1 METGER
7 VESDFTARDETAMQS
22 LFDTCYGLGDYHK
35 VEGERNPKYLYRQRD
50 ECLTSLQDLEKAV
63 SQTDAGCVRAKLG
76 EWQVLQRKIVPL
88 LTSYIEDSELA
99 SHLLKLMVLLTMRVG
114 IYGPPP
120 TDRNI
125 LQEQE
130 REQLRHMQDYKEAF
144 TNPTIFTMIVRLLV
158 GALDGEASAHL
169 FKDVLFLL
177 RNLVSVPDPGP
188 GDTGYTPLR
197 GRMQMTFIRN
207 FCEEGVLT
215 FFMLLATELVQQQ
228 QEDIQQVWA
237 LADILYHV
245 CTHFDPDELLTSNKD
260 RSKPKSD
267 LADLLARDKADQKL
281 MAPPSSR
288 HSRFGTSM
296 ATMSRDGSM
305 LLSSSVQHNN
315 IMQKS
320 GALLKKEFRNPETS
334 GKKTNMFHSLFFV
347 DLCEGSVREYNQ
359 VNPHVRGVLDD
370 RMYHPLK
377 ILQGYRTF
385 FENLCSTSFSSLVSI
400 MRSSCKVKPSQ
411 QEEGSEF
418 DMPHLLNFICWFLE
432 FHRVQ
437 HAIQVKEAEKTSST
451 PPDMDIAVIQGAI
464 DLDMIQFTTARLRD
478 YGKNAQIHSSFLVIV
493 LRALAAQV
501 QTIKVMTGCEGS
513 DTRDCG
519 DLLVTHTVKDDVLGN
534 LAWIMKNFNSAV
546 HDPRILSYSVE
557 VWHNLTMLM
566 QTRGSRGA
574 EAEFQ
579 VERLRG
585 VQMTRSSTSV
595 EKEITGIA
603 DSRVVQNLFHL
614 LEKYKRHTPT
624 LQSMLVKLIH
634 SIMQAHP
641 TNIVLFFEVSYFQRI
656 QRIMTDPLL
665 ISTKNAEKYKDLL
678 GLLRFILRE
687 FFKCADTN
695 KCVFGELLF
704 PKIQE
709 SQKDQL
715 ETCAVEFGAIL
726 TNYEEEAY
734 RRILDRMDAGD
745 TLTAMKKQR
754 ADVMKG
760 QGWTEEEDAVLR
772 RCYPAYKQHPLCAEV
787 LVAELPEDNNRTA
800 LQVRRRLIELGLMPA
815 KGAGRG
821 AAGEVSKEEP
831 AAKKAKVHGDADMGD
846 TSATGKPATQASS
859 GKDAAAE
866 TEQDD
871 EMLEE
876 DLERLLD
883 AAYDSLPT
891 ELDPPTAAAS
901 APTATA
907 SAAMDK
913 AASAAPTARD
923 EASTAAPTADEAS
936 SFADFKASAAPAA
949 PTAMDEASTA
959 APTAVDEAA
968 SVAATVKDQAFAP
981 PTMLDK
987 AETSES
993 AAGTAEGQPTMP
1005 IPCQDDME
1013 LELERLME
1021 EEMPASAPAAAS
1033 QGGQADTMNQQS
1045 QDDLELD
1052 LERLME
1058 DEISPS
1064 AKASASQGQG
1074 EPVQPSRDD
1083 LELDLERL
1091 MEEEI
1096 SPSAT
1101 GNSREGGGG
1110 QSDTVKPSRDD
1121 LELELERLMEE
1132 ASAASRAGA

>member
-1 METGER
+1 
-7 VESDFTARDETAMQS
+7 MQS
-22 LFDTCYGLGDYHK
+22 LFDTCYGLGEYHK
-35 VEGERNPKYLYRQRD
+35 VEGNKNLKYLIRQRD

-63 SQTDAGCVRAKLG
+63 SETDAGCVRAKLG
-76 EWQVLQRKIVPL
+76 EWQVLPRKIVPL
-88 LTSYIEDSELA
+88 LTSYIEDSEIA
-99 SHLLKLMVLLTMRVG
+99 SHALKLMVLLTMRVG
-114 IYGPPP
+114 VYGPPP
-120 TDRNI
+120 RDRI
-125 LQEQE
+125 MLQEQE
-130 REQLRHMQDYKEAF
+130 REQLAHLQEYKESF
-144 TNPTIFTMIVRLLV
+144 TNPTIFSMIVRLLV
-158 GALDGEASAHL
+158 GALDGEVGSHL

-207 FCEEGVLT
+207 FCEEGVLD
-215 FFMLLATELVQQQ
+215 FFMLLGNELVQQQ
-228 QEDIQQVWA
+228 QEDTQQVWA

-260 RSKPKSD
+260 RNKPKSD

-305 LLSSSVQHNN
+305 LLSSSVQHNG

-320 GALLKKEFRNPETS
+320 GALLKKEFRNPEAN

-385 FENLCSTSFSSLVSI
+385 FEKFCSASFSSLVSI
-400 MRSSCKVKPSQ
+400 MRSSCKVKPDSQ
-411 QEEGSEF
+411 REDTSEF
-418 DMPHLLNFICWFLE
+418 DMPHLLNFVCWFLE
-432 FHRVQ
+432 FHRGQ

-478 YGKNAQIHSSFLVIV
+478 YGKNAAIHSSFLVIV
-493 LRALAAQV
+493 LRVLAAQI
-501 QTIKVMTGCEGS
+501 QTIKVITGCEGS

-519 DLLVTHTVKDDVLGN
+519 DLLVTHAVKEDVLGN
-534 LAWIMKNFNSAV
+534 LAWVMKNFNSAV

-557 VWHNLTMLM
+557 VWHNLTTMM
-566 QTRGSRGA
+566 KTRGGDRGE

-579 VERLRG
+579 VERVRG
-585 VQMTRSSTSV
+585 VHMTRSSTSV

-634 SIMQAHP
+634 SIMDAQP

-687 FFKCADTN
+687 FFKCAATN
-695 KCVFGELLF
+695 KCAFAELFF

-709 SQKDQL
+709 SQREQV
-715 ETCAVEFGAIL
+715 ESCAVEFGAIL
-726 TNYEEEAY
+726 TNYEQEAY

-760 QGWTEEEDAVLR
+760 QGWTEEEDAILR
-772 RCYPAYKQHPLCAEV
+772 RCYPAYAEHPLCAEV
-787 LVAELPEDNNRTA
+787 LVAELPEDNCRTA

-821 AAGEVSKEEP
+821 AAGEASKDEP
-831 AAKKAKVHGDADMGD
+831 AVKKAKVDADVD
-846 TSATGKPATQASS
+846 KPDPAATGKPAAQASS
-859 GKDAAAE
+859 GKGATAE
-866 TEQDD
+866 TEQDE

-891 ELDPPTAAAS
+891 ELDVPTAAPAS
-901 APTATA
+901 ARTTTAPT
-907 SAAMDK
+907 AMDK
-913 AASAAPTARD
+913 AASTAATARD
-923 EASTAAPTADEAS
+923 EASASVAPTADEAS
-936 SFADFKASAAPAA
+936 STADVKASAAPAA

-968 SVAATVKDQAFAP
+968 SAAATVKDQASAP

-987 AETSES
+987 AETADS
-993 AAGTAEGQPTMP
+993 AAGQPTMP
-1005 IPCQDDME
+1005 IPSQDDME

-1021 EEMPASAPAAAS
+1021 EEMPANAPAVAS
-1033 QGGQADTMNQQS
+1033 QGGQTDAMNQQS

-1058 DEISPS
+1058 DEMPPS
-1064 AKASASQGQG
+1064 AKASAPQGG
-1074 EPVQPSRDD
+1074 EDEPVQPSRDD

-1101 GNSREGGGG
+1101 GNPPAG

-1121 LELELERLMEE
+1121 LELDLERLMEE